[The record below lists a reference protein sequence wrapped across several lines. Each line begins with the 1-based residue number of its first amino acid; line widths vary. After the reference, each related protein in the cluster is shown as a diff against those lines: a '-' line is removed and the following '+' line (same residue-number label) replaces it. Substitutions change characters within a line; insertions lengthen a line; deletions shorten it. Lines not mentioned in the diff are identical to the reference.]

1 MRKNGAKAASNP
13 RTLASVTE
21 NRLIAAFVSVHKRLK
36 KSYTAVQT
44 NHSGRVQV
52 REPSEGDPLAT
63 YTIGID
69 YGTESGRALLV
80 RVSDGAEVATAVH
93 PYGDGVIDRA
103 LPDGTRLPNDW
114 ALQNPDDY
122 IDVLKHV
129 VAAVLA
135 ESGVKPDD
143 VVGVGVDFTACTML
157 PTLADGTPLCRLGEL
172 RGEPHAWVKLW
183 KHHAAQPQA
192 DRVNETAR
200 AVGETWPPRYGGK
213 ISSEW
218 FFSKALQIL
227 EEAPEVYRKADR
239 LIEAADWIVWQLT
252 GVETRNA
259 CTAGYKAIYQDGDFP
274 PRAFFAALNPNF
286 ANVVD
291 EKMSRKLAPLG
302 GKAGGLSDEAAR
314 WTGLNPGTAVAVAN
328 VDAHVTLPATGVV
341 APGTFV
347 MIMGTSTCDVLVAE
361 TLHEP
366 EGMCGVVK
374 DGIIPGY
381 YGYEAGQSAVGDIF
395 AWFVKHNV
403 PPEYVQKAADAGRD
417 LHSFLASEA
426 AAQRPGEHGLL
437 VLDWFNGNRSVLVD
451 AELSGLT
458 LGMTLSTRAPDLY
471 RALLEATAYSKRLII
486 ETFERSGVPVT
497 KLIAAGGLP
506 AKNPLMMQI
515 YADVCNR
522 EIFVIG
528 SEQGPALGSAMHAA
542 VAAGVHA
549 DIAEAAAKM
558 GGLSDVVYRPIP
570 ENVGVYD
577 QLYADYL
584 YLHDLFGRSTAEE
597 PGGVMKRLRRL
608 REGDGTLTEVPEVE
622 AGVRE

>member
-1 MRKNGAKAASNP
+1 MA
-13 RTLASVTE
+13 
-21 NRLIAAFVSVHKRLK
+21 
-36 KSYTAVQT
+36 
-44 NHSGRVQV
+44 
-52 REPSEGDPLAT
+52 

-80 RVSDGAEVATAVH
+80 NADDGAEVATAVH
-93 PYGDGVIDRA
+93 PYRDGVIDRA
-103 LPDGTRLPNDW
+103 LPDGARLPNDW

-122 IDVLKHV
+122 IDVLKHAV
-129 VAAVLA
+129 PAVLK
-135 ESGVKPDD
+135 ESGVRPDE

-157 PTLADGTPLCRLGEL
+157 PTLRDGTPLCRLPEL
-172 RGEPHAWVKLW
+172 RGEPHAWIKLW

-192 DRVNETAR
+192 DRINETAR
-200 AVGETWPPRYGGK
+200 QLGEPWLPRYGGK

-227 EEAPEVYRKADR
+227 EEAPDIYRQADR
-239 LIEAADWIVWQLT
+239 LIEAADWLVWQLT

-259 CTAGYKAIYQDGDFP
+259 CTAGYKAIYQDGTFP
-274 PRAFFAALNPNF
+274 SREFFAALHPDF
-286 ANVVD
+286 ADVVD
-291 EKMSRKLAPLG
+291 TKMSRELLALG
-302 GKAGGLSDEAAR
+302 SSAGGLSDEAAR
-314 WTGLNPGTAVAVAN
+314 WTGLRPGTPVAAAN
-328 VDAHVTLPATGVV
+328 VDAHVTLPATGTV

-361 TLHEP
+361 TVHEV
-366 EGMCGVVK
+366 EGMCGVV
-374 DGIIPGY
+374 DGGIVPGT

-403 PPEYVQKAADAGRD
+403 PADYQERAAEAGTD

-437 VLDWFNGNRSVLVD
+437 ALDWFNGNRSVLVD
-451 AELSGLT
+451 ADLSGLI

-486 ETFERSGVPVT
+486 ETFERSGVPVD
-497 KLIAAGGLP
+497 KVVAAGGLP
-506 AKNPLMMQI
+506 AKNPLLMQI

-528 SEQGPALGSAMHAA
+528 SDQGPALGSAMHAA
-542 VAAGVHA
+542 VAAGVYS

-558 GGLSDVVYRPIP
+558 GGLSDVVYHPIP
-570 ENVGVYD
+570 ENVELYS
-577 QLYADYL
+577 QLYTDYL

-608 REGDGTLTEVPEVE
+608 RRTDAATPEEVPEVE
-622 AGVRE
+622 AGVHE